1 MTTQQ
6 NHTISHRTGFVQS
19 ALLCMLL
26 VALALCSGIARAQS
40 RSSAAG
46 LYDGVERI
54 ELFLAQPTK
63 VLNVEGAK
71 VPVKVY
77 RLYAHQQYIEKTLM
91 PRIPKLPPG
100 SSNAEIRDNISAYIE
115 THKAQI
121 EAESKDLKDMYLQ
134 GKELTFRYKLLDY
147 PAFVINGEAVFD
159 HTNDLHEALRA
170 YQKHY
175 RGR

>member
-1 MTTQQ
+1 MTYQQ
-6 NHTISHRTGFVQS
+6 HHTLSHRTGIVRT

-26 VALALCSGIARAQS
+26 IALALCSGIARAQS
-40 RSSAAG
+40 RSSAVG

-54 ELFLAQPTK
+54 ELFLARRTP
-63 VLNVEGAK
+63 VRNVQGAK

-77 RLYAHQQYIEKTLM
+77 RLYAHQQYIEQTLM
-91 PRIPKLPPG
+91 PRIPKLPQG
-100 SSNAEIRDNISAYIE
+100 ASSTEIQHNISAYIE
-115 THKAQI
+115 ANKAQI
-121 EAESKDLKDMYLQ
+121 EAESKDLKAMYLE

-147 PAFVINGEAVFD
+147 PAFVINGVAVFD

>member
-1 MTTQQ
+1 MTTQGSQ
-6 NHTISHRTGFVQS
+6 TISQKTQSVRT
-19 ALLCMLL
+19 ALLCTLAL
-26 VALALCSGIARAQS
+26 ALALCGGIARAQS

-54 ELFLAQPTK
+54 ELFLARPTP
-63 VLNVEGAK
+63 VRNVQGAK

-77 RLYAHQQYIEKTLM
+77 RLYAHQQYIEQTLM
-91 PRIPKLPPG
+91 PRIPKLPAG
-100 SSNAEIRDNISAYIE
+100 ASNAEIQHNISAYIE
-115 THKAQI
+115 ANKAQI

-147 PAFVINGEAVFD
+147 PAFVFNGVAVFD
-159 HTNDLHEALRA
+159 HTNDLLEALRA

>member
-1 MTTQQ
+1 MTTQGNQ
-6 NHTISHRTGFVQS
+6 TISQKTQIVRT

-54 ELFLAQPTK
+54 ELFLARPTP
-63 VLNVEGAK
+63 VRNVQGAK
-71 VPVKVY
+71 VSVKVY
-77 RLYAHQQYIEKTLM
+77 RLYAHQQYIEQTLM

-100 SSNAEIRDNISAYIE
+100 ASNAEIRDNISAYME
-115 THKAQI
+115 ANKAQI
-121 EAESKDLKDMYLQ
+121 EAESKDLKAMYLE

-147 PAFVINGEAVFD
+147 PAFVVNGVAVFD

>member
-1 MTTQQ
+1 MTNPW
-6 NHTISHRTGFVQS
+6 NHSISHREGIVRC
-19 ALLCMLL
+19 ALLGLL
-26 VALALCSGIARAQS
+26 LAALALCSGIARAQS
-40 RSSAAG
+40 RSAVAG
-46 LYDGVERI
+46 LFEGVQRI
-54 ELFLAQPTK
+54 ELFLARPTP
-63 VLNVEGAK
+63 VLNIQGAK

-77 RLYAHQQYIEKTLM
+77 RLYAHQQYIEQTLM

-100 SSNAEIRDNISAYIE
+100 ASSTEIQHNISAYIE
-115 THKAQI
+115 ANKAQI
-121 EAESKDLKDMYLQ
+121 EAESKDLKAMYLE

-147 PAFVINGEAVFD
+147 PAFVINGVAVFD

>member
-1 MTTQQ
+1 MTHQEDNTF
-6 NHTISHRTGFVQS
+6 SLSAGVVRS
-19 ALLCMLL
+19 ALLFILTA
-26 VALALCSGIARAQS
+26 ALALCSGILRAQS
-40 RSSAAG
+40 RSSVAG

-54 ELFLAQPTK
+54 ELFLAHRTP
-63 VLNVEGAK
+63 VRNVQGAK

-77 RLYAHQQYIEKTLM
+77 RLYAHQQYIEQTLM

-100 SSNAEIRDNISAYIE
+100 ASSTEIQHNISAYIE
-115 THKAQI
+115 ANKAQI
-121 EAESKDLKDMYLQ
+121 EAESKDLKAMYLE

-147 PAFVINGEAVFD
+147 PAFVINGVAVFD